1 MEKIRTQL
9 KIDGKLQDVEIEN
22 GEIKILE
29 QNPKQTGWERGKFR
43 ESYYAQDSRTTQHD
57 REVGDQYDYER
68 YSIANYFSNKELAEN
83 ISRMQKLQRQM
94 FRWQAEHDLV
104 IGKYDDSIKKY
115 YLYYDCKNKAIAID
129 YTYHII
135 DSAFSPFF
143 SSVAKAKECLEV
155 FKDELIWLFTE
166 FKVSS
171 HMGKLLNQ
179 RQ

>member
-22 GEIKILE
+22 GEIKIIE

-166 FKVSS
+166 FKWR
-171 HMGKLLNQ
+171 MDT
-179 RQ
+179 

>member
-22 GEIKILE
+22 GEIKIIE

-57 REVGDQYDYER
+57 IEVGNQYDYKR

-83 ISRMQKLQRQM
+83 IFRMQKLQRQM
-94 FRWQAEHDLV
+94 FRWQAENDLV
-104 IGKYDDSIKKY
+104 TDKCNANTKKY
-115 YLYYDCKNKAIAID
+115 YIYYDFDIKELIVD
-129 YTYHII
+129 YYCHITEC
-135 DSAFSPFF
+135 AFSPNF
-143 SSVAKAKECLEV
+143 SSCEKARECIEV

-166 FKVSS
+166 FKWRMDS
-171 HMGKLLNQ
+171 N
-179 RQ
+179 

>member
-166 FKVSS
+166 FKWR
-171 HMGKLLNQ
+171 MDT
-179 RQ
+179 

>member
-68 YSIANYFSNKELAEN
+68 YSIANS
-83 ISRMQKLQRQM
+83 
-94 FRWQAEHDLV
+94 
-104 IGKYDDSIKKY
+104 
-115 YLYYDCKNKAIAID
+115 KN
-129 YTYHII
+129 
-135 DSAFSPFF
+135 
-143 SSVAKAKECLEV
+143 E
-155 FKDELIWLFTE
+155 
-166 FKVSS
+166 
-171 HMGKLLNQ
+171 
-179 RQ
+179 